1 MKHVWPQSI
10 FLLLLGMA
18 GSAAAQY
25 GDSSTRSAYASAENV
40 SYAYADVLRVEPV
53 YELVRYRE
61 PRQECY
67 DAEVER
73 VERGGGD
80 PTGGTIVGAI
90 IGGALGNQVGKGNG
104 RKAATVA
111 GAVIGGAIGR
121 DIDKNNGGPDR
132 RYSTTEQRCR
142 TVEVEREDRRIAGYD
157 VEYRWKGDVYM
168 SRLNYDPGNKL
179 RLRVAV
185 SPAD

>member
-1 MKHVWPQSI
+1 MKSTFRLPMA
-10 FLLLLGMA
+10 FALL
-18 GSAAAQY
+18 AAAACVDAQY
-25 GDSSTRSAYASAENV
+25 RDSGPRANYASVENV

-53 YELVRYRE
+53 YEIVRYRE
-61 PRQECY
+61 PQQQCY

-104 RKAATVA
+104 RRAATVA

-132 RYSTTEQRCR
+132 RYTSTEQRCR

-168 SRLNYDPGNKL
+168 SRLSYDPGNKL

>member
-1 MKHVWPQSI
+1 MKQAWQLSI
-10 FLLLLGMA
+10 AILA
-18 GSAAAQY
+18 VAACAAAQAQY
-25 GDSSTRSAYASAENV
+25 RDSAPRSAYGAGENV

-67 DAEVER
+67 DADVER

-90 IGGALGNQVGKGNG
+90 IGGAIGNQVGKGNG

-132 RYSTTEQRCR
+132 RYSSTEQRCR

-157 VEYRWKGDVYM
+157 VEYNWKGDVYM

-179 RLRVAV
+179 RLRISV